1 MPRYA
6 WTAATAA
13 GDVTRGVYHAS
24 DARDVA
30 DRLRNEGLSVV
41 SVSERRWPP
50 TNLHVERITRRDLIN
65 FTYKLVP
72 LLASKMS
79 MQRTLEIMKGQ
90 IRKHRIKNSLIVIK
104 QDINS
109 GASLSQSMARHP
121 DVFTPSYV
129 ASVRA
134 GEASNDLV
142 RALSTMGSFLEWL
155 DETAKQLL
163 GVLLYPLMV
172 IVALTVLSMVLAFY
186 AIPVFMKL
194 YEQLGLQVKTPLPTK
209 IVFAYSQMLRG
220 YWPFFLVGAIALALV
235 WGLRKRSPSLH
246 LWIDRLILRL
256 PFIGD
261 IIRRI
266 ETLQFCRF
274 LQLLYDNGID
284 VRTALAEAQ
293 GVLTNLVLVR
303 AVSFASRQLEAGT
316 SLSKSI
322 EMCGEF
328 PSIVSEQLEVGEQ
341 AGNIGEALSYIVR
354 YYNFELD
361 YSIKTFTAFLRPA
374 LVVVMAGVLLI
385 LALGFYL
392 PLFEIATLL
401 NE

>member
-1 MPRYA
+1 
-6 WTAATAA
+6 
-13 GDVTRGVYHAS
+13 
-24 DARDVA
+24 
-30 DRLRNEGLSVV
+30 
-41 SVSERRWPP
+41 
-50 TNLHVERITRRDLIN
+50 
-65 FTYKLVP
+65 
-72 LLASKMS
+72 MS

-90 IRKHRIKNSLIVIK
+90 MHKHRIKNSLIVIK

-121 DVFTPSYV
+121 DVFSSSYV

-134 GEASNDLV
+134 GEAGNDLV

-155 DETAKQLL
+155 DETAKELM

-172 IVALTVLSMVLAFY
+172 IVALTILSMVLAFY
-186 AIPVFMKL
+186 AIPTFMKL

-209 IVFAYSQMLRG
+209 IVFAYSELLKG
-220 YWPFFLVGAIALALV
+220 YWPVFLIVAIVLILV
-235 WGLRKRSPSLH
+235 WSLRKRSATLH

-274 LQLLYDNGID
+274 LQLLYENGID

-316 SLSKSI
+316 ALSKSI

-328 PSIVSEQLEVGEQ
+328 PSIVCEQLEVGEQ
-341 AGNIGEALSYIVR
+341 SGNIGEALSYIVR
-354 YYNFELD
+354 YYDFELD